1 VQRTKARASARQ
13 VWSCRSVRS
22 VAVEWHSGSCAGYY
36 KPTPSLTADPTRP
49 PTPSPTVDST
59 PSEGDHDAGHK
70 VQADSKLVG
79 CASIATQTRSL
90 LRALI
95 RGIIRFGVGW
105 CCLRC
110 RLVWRARAADIVRES
125 FIGQCLSKVNRH
137 LPTCGGP
144 KQG

>member
-1 VQRTKARASARQ
+1 MQRTKARASASQ

-36 KPTPSLTADPTRP
+36 KPTPSPTADPMRP

-90 LRALI
+90 FRAFI
-95 RGIIRFGVGW
+95 RGIVRARLVLPLRVSLRYIAAGLFGVP
-105 CCLRC
+105 
-110 RLVWRARAADIVRES
+110 ARWI
-125 FIGQCLSKVNRH
+125 L
-137 LPTCGGP
+137 
-144 KQG
+144 